1 MHTPLIP
8 HAITHTIPHPVHTWR
23 KWPREMEEA
32 SGESATR
39 RTDAPSSLPRPLGR
53 VHTHTWGG
61 GGAEVRGNGVGQ
73 GQEGR
78 RGRGDAHT
86 HTHGS
91 ASPVLAWPPPPTHTH
106 LLLLLPRQR
115 LPVRQ
120 RCDGE
125 RDAAVAVEEGAHVGR
140 DTLTTAA

>member
-1 MHTPLIP
+1 
-8 HAITHTIPHPVHTWR
+8 
-23 KWPREMEEA
+23 MEEA

-91 ASPVLAWPPPPTHTH
+91 ASPVRAWPPPPPHTCCFSSPGSASPVLAWPPPPPPTH